1 MLTTTNP
8 TAWHVE
14 PDVSG
19 FRIELDA
26 AALEDIRDRTKL
38 EAERDIV
45 AVLAGRRQFFDML
58 GADGHVRP
66 MSALDLGQFIKRT
79 LDGATVGRLIAA
91 LASCEPGTRVS
102 GTTIAHQVVGL
113 LADLHAE
120 RTVKQ
125 MGVRHG

>member
-1 MLTTTNP
+1 MLTQPN
-8 TAWHVE
+8 AWHVE

-26 AALEDIRDRTKL
+26 AALDDIRDRAKL

-58 GADGHVRP
+58 GADGHLKP
-66 MSALDLGQFIKRT
+66 MAAEELGRLITRR
-79 LDGATVGRLIAA
+79 LEGATVGRLIAA
-91 LASCEPGTRVS
+91 LASCEPDTRAS
-102 GTTIAHQVVGL
+102 GTTIAHQVVDL

-125 MGVRHG
+125 MGGRHG